1 MNDNIAHLPESKQD
15 ELRRIAEVMR
25 KECDSVEM
33 VVLFGSYARGDWKD
47 GPHEQGRGR
56 LVIHKKSDYD
66 ILAITRHEYIAKDVT
81 LWHKIKDECTKLNV
95 SAYVRILARD
105 IEFINYKLHQG
116 QYFFTEIIQQGIA
129 LYNSGNV
136 ELDEKRPLD
145 PAEEKRI
152 IQEDLDEIFSSAKA
166 FYEGCEWNMTK
177 EYFKIAAFN
186 LHQACEHA
194 YKTILLVFA
203 GESPQEHH
211 LDVLGD
217 MAADY
222 CPELASVLPRE
233 KPEQKA
239 LFELLDYAY
248 IGARYDRSYKIT
260 QEQLLVLIPC
270 VKKLHEVVEKCSSER
285 MAGFKD

>member
-15 ELRRIAEVMR
+15 ELRRIAEVIR
-25 KECDSVEM
+25 KECDNVEM

-56 LVIHKKSDYD
+56 MLIHKKSDYD
-66 ILAITRHEYIAKDVT
+66 ILAITRNEYIAKDVT
-81 LWHKIKDECTKLNV
+81 LWHKIKDECAKLNV

-116 QYFFTEIIQQGIA
+116 QYFFTEIIQQGVA
-129 LYNSGNV
+129 LYDSGNV

-152 IQEDLDEIFSSAKA
+152 IQADLDEVFTSAKEFLIDSDSA
-166 FYEGCEWNMTK
+166 FDRGSYKNS
-177 EYFKIAAFN
+177 AFH

-194 YKTILLVFA
+194 YKTILLIFA

-217 MAADY
+217 IAADY
-222 CPELASVLPRE
+222 CPDLIGVIPRE
-233 KPEQKA
+233 TPEQKA

-260 QEQLLVLIPC
+260 QEQLAALIPC

-285 MAGFKD
+285 MVGF